1 MVSRVSATGTLSQ
14 NLFLINS
21 GQSKLNKL
29 NYSLG
34 TVNKFEELKFYG
46 KDSTRIVD
54 LRKDIEARNAY
65 INSIDITESTTDSYD
80 AILERLVQVAT
91 DALNAAEPLST
102 NDVDFPNTTTVL
114 ANNFMLEVEA
124 NLNIKL
130 GDRFI
135 FAGTNFSDA
144 PVRDLRTL
152 SLYNNTDLGSAP
164 AAANAIE
171 TADTLPEQVVDAGGA
186 ATTESYHTGFTAAG
200 TVDSN
205 AYEQMKVTIADSQS
219 ITYNITANEP
229 AFQNLIEG
237 LLRLKSAA
245 QAGLT
250 APEREEF
257 LGEVRNTLDT
267 ARIELRQLQARN
279 GTVINELSRTKEIHT
294 NFINISQSALTDLTV
309 ANDAEVATRISAL
322 RTQLEASYSTI
333 ADTNRLSLVNYL

>member
-21 GQSKLNKL
+21 GQSKLNQL

-34 TVNKFEELKFYG
+34 TGNKFEELKFYG

-54 LRKDIEARNAY
+54 LRKDIEARKAY
-65 INSIDITESTTDSYD
+65 TNSIDITESTTDSYD

-152 SLYNNTDLGSAP
+152 SLYNATDLGSAP

-171 TADTLPEQVVDAGGA
+171 TADTLPEHVVDAGGA

-200 TVDSN
+200 TVDSK
-205 AYEQMKVTIADSQS
+205 AYEAMKVTIADSQP
-219 ITYNITANEP
+219 IIYNITANEP

-245 QAGLT
+245 QTGLT
-250 APEREEF
+250 EPEREEF
-257 LGEVRNTLDT
+257 LGEARNTLDN
-267 ARIELRQLQARN
+267 ARVELRQLQARN

-294 NFINISQSALTDLTV
+294 SFINISQSALTDLTV
-309 ANDAEVATRISAL
+309 ANDAEVATRIAAL